1 LPLNILKLLQ
11 DVIGENMSLI
21 SKEHLIIFTRY
32 PATGAT
38 KTRLIPLLGAEG
50 AANLQRKM
58 TEHTLSRMKGLT
70 SSNELTIEIRYD
82 GGNEQIMRQ
91 WLGSEFEYASQGD
104 GDLGKRMQGA
114 IEDAFESNA
123 SSAVII
129 GTDIPDLT
137 AVDIQK
143 AFAALK
149 RKQMVLGPAK
159 DGGYYLIGFKKTA
172 FSPAVGDLFSGI
184 TWGEHDVLKKTI
196 NIATGLGLSYSLLKE
211 LDDVDRPEDI
221 SIWERSQILGN
232 HDVTSSGISV
242 IIPALN
248 EAQHLADTI
257 ASIGHGKN
265 TEIIVVDGG
274 SIDDTVSI
282 ARQFGAT
289 VIEGFPPR
297 SRQMNRGADAASNKI
312 LLFLHAD
319 TRLPE
324 NFDRHILRAV
334 YQPGVVA
341 GAFELRIDS
350 PVSSL
355 RFIERIANWR
365 SRCLNMPYGDQAIF
379 MFSKVFH
386 QMGGFPKIPIMEDF
400 ELIRRLRKKGNVVT
414 LHQPAITSPRRWL
427 NHGILKITL
436 IHQLIVVSYFMGIS
450 PDTIVRLYRRSKGI
464 SCKG

>member
-1 LPLNILKLLQ
+1 MPSITQ
-11 DVIGENMSLI
+11 ER
-21 SKEHLIIFTRY
+21 LIIFTRY
-32 PATGAT
+32 PEGGST

-50 AANLQRKM
+50 AANFQRKM
-58 TEHTLSRMKGLT
+58 TEHTLSRMTGLT
-70 SSNELTIEIRYD
+70 TSNDLTIEIRYD
-82 GGNEQIMRQ
+82 GGNEEVMKQ

-104 GDLGKRMQGA
+104 GDLGCRMKRA
-114 IEDAFESNA
+114 LDDAFKA
-123 SSAVII
+123 GAAAGVII

-137 AVDIQK
+137 AVDIIK

-149 RKQMVLGPAK
+149 QQKMVLGPAK
-159 DGGYYLIGFKKTA
+159 DGGYYLIGLQKNDCL
-172 FSPAVGDLFSGI
+172 PAVDDLFTGI
-184 TWGEHDVLKKTI
+184 TWGERDVLKKTLK
-196 NIATGLGLSYSLLKE
+196 IATGLGLSYSLLKE
-211 LDDVDRPEDI
+211 MNDVDRPEDMF
-221 SIWERSQILGN
+221 IWERAQISGHHEVISN
-232 HDVTSSGISV
+232 GISV

-248 EAQHLADTI
+248 EAHHIADTL
-257 ASIGHGKN
+257 ASIGHGNN

-274 SIDDTVSI
+274 STDDTVSI
-282 ARQFGAT
+282 ARQLGAK
-289 VIEGFPPR
+289 VIQGSPPR
-297 SRQMNRGADAASNKI
+297 SRQMNRGADAASKKI

-324 NFDRHILRAV
+324 HFNRYIPRAV

-355 RFIERIANWR
+355 RFIERMANWR

-386 QMGGFPKIPIMEDF
+386 EMGGFPKIPIMEDF
-400 ELIRRLRKKGNVVT
+400 ELIRRLRKKGDVVT

-450 PDTIVRLYRRSKGI
+450 PETIARRYRR
-464 SCKG
+464 CKGVPGKGP